1 MYLDTKFSTL
11 QVDLPRYASV
21 NMYLQQYW
29 YLVVYRIYGS
39 RTRYTAGS
47 QQISRSP
54 WPYAVGSVSKFFYI
68 ENLYETLC
76 MVFMRDRADRAVL
89 DTAWYKSSIIFHINW
104 IPCLPPLAP
113 RVGVVAPEHSDRNF
127 V

>member
-1 MYLDTKFSTL
+1 M
-11 QVDLPRYASV
+11 DLVPGT
-21 NMYLQQYW
+21 Q
-29 YLVVYRIYGS
+29 LVV
-39 RTRYTAGS
+39 
-47 QQISRSP
+47 SRSVGHP
-54 WPYAVGSVSKFFYI
+54 GRTPSTPYQDPSEIFYI

-89 DTAWYKSSIIFHINW
+89 DTAWYNSSIIFHINW

>member
-1 MYLDTKFSTL
+1 MYLDAKFSTL

-47 QQISRSP
+47 QQIGRSP
-54 WPYAVGSVSKFFYI
+54 WPYAVGSVSNFFYI
-68 ENLYETLC
+68 ENLHETLC
-76 MVFMRDRADRAVL
+76 PAPEVWGFR
-89 DTAWYKSSIIFHINW
+89 
-104 IPCLPPLAP
+104 LPQRILYFVMLCAP
-113 RVGVVAPEHSDRNF
+113 RALR
-127 V
+127 

>member
-47 QQISRSP
+47 QQIGRSP
-54 WPYAVGSVSKFFYI
+54 AVRRTRIHLGIFYI

-89 DTAWYKSSIIFHINW
+89 DTAWYKSSITFHINW